1 MEIREEIRRMTGEE
15 IEARMLEIKAML
27 DDDDADI
34 EALTQEVAELR
45 EARQARLEEAEKRN
59 ALLDSIA
66 NEEVPVEVTKIKAE
80 ERKVKTLEEIR
91 SSNEYAQAYAKMLV
105 KGNDEEVRALL
116 TDQVNG
122 GYVPVPTF
130 LESKIET
137 AWNNNQI
144 MSLVKKSNFK
154 GIVKVGFELSAGAAS
169 VHVEG
174 ANAPNEETVTL
185 GAVEIKPQTIK
196 KWIRVSDEALEETTV
211 DTLDYIYDEITYQ
224 IAKKAE
230 SIVIKAITDL
240 DETATSTQVN
250 VGITTISAL
259 AKNTIL
265 NALAKLQDGATDLYL
280 VMNRGT
286 YAALRNI
293 ELNAS
298 YGVDVFEGLK
308 DRVIFTD
315 ALKSFDAA
323 SANDVVIIAGDF
335 GKGCQ
340 VNFPTGLDDVKI
352 VLDNL
357 SEAEKDLVKIVG
369 SEKVGVGIIGPMCFS
384 NVVIASSTSIT
395 G

>member
-1 MEIREEIRRMTGEE
+1 MEIREEIRKMTGEE
-15 IEARMLEIKAML
+15 IEARMLEIKTML

-34 EALTQEVAELR
+34 EELTQEVAELR

-66 NEEVPVEVTKIKAE
+66 NEEVPVEVTKIKTE

-91 SSNEYAQAYAKMLV
+91 SSNEYAKAYAKMLV

-116 TDQVNG
+116 TDQVSG

-174 ANAPNEETVTL
+174 ADAPNEETVTL

-298 YGVDVFEGLK
+298 YGVDIFEGLK